1 MWTLRKRIDQNRDSN
16 QSDPRGTECGGTM
29 NRARLTP
36 ATSRGHRFGS
46 SRGQTITEFAL
57 VLPVFLLLVCGVV
70 DFSNVLYNKMT
81 MQNALRQ
88 AGRYATTG
96 NTLPNQPTR
105 VASIISIVE
114 QAAAG
119 LNLSSN
125 SINISSN
132 GTGGTGKN
140 ANPGGPGDI
149 ITISV
154 NAGVPMLT
162 PVMAPFFPPNGTY
175 NYTVSVTFKN
185 EPWNN

>member
-1 MWTLRKRIDQNRDSN
+1 MWTLRKRIDQSRDLN

-29 NRARLTP
+29 NHARLTP
-36 ATSRGHRFGS
+36 ATSRGHRFRS
-46 SRGQTITEFAL
+46 SRGQTIVEFAL
-57 VLPVFLLLVCGVV
+57 VLPVFLLLLCGVV
-70 DFSNVLYNKMT
+70 DFSNVLYNEMT

-88 AGRYATTG
+88 AGRFATTG
-96 NTLPNQPTR
+96 NTLPDQTR
-105 VASIISIVE
+105 LASIILTAQ

-119 LNLSSN
+119 LNLSSS

-132 GTGGTGKN
+132 GTGGYGLTGG
-140 ANPGGPGDI
+140 NPGGPGDI

-154 NAGVPMLT
+154 TAGVPMLT
-162 PVMAPFFPPNGTY
+162 PVIAPFFPPNGKY